1 MKYGYTTERF
11 FAARDALAAAS
22 PDTEHLSVVSALRE
36 CRLGLHR
43 MNRSKLDD
51 DVRTLIFKLERYT
64 DTAGFYDAGEES
76 ALTIKAKGMTP
87 GEKAEIA
94 ALVDGLAKW
103 FASHDD

>member
-11 FAARDALAAAS
+11 FAARDAWAVAS

-51 DVRTLIFKLERYT
+51 DARALIYKLERYT

-87 GEKAEIA
+87 GEKTEIA

-103 FASHDD
+103 FASHGD